1 MSEIKNQNPESG
13 KRNSWRTISHMLAFG
28 LLLTLALILVRGTP
42 GDSENASRVVF
53 TEADVA
59 QVRAK
64 FMRTWNRPPTAVELR
79 KGLEQ
84 YVRDEV
90 LYREALARNLD
101 RGDPTVRLSMVRKIS
116 MMGVARAEAAELTDE
131 DIQAYFALRKER
143 YRIPAKIDLMQVYLS
158 KDKRGD
164 NIQADAER
172 LLESL
177 RNSEPQSEE
186 LAHFGDVS
194 MLRNSYLDMSE
205 QDLSRVFGGDL
216 SSAVVA
222 LPPEQWHGPIESGY
236 GLHLVKVTH
245 REDSRIP
252 DLTEVVQRVITDMK
266 YEGRK
271 AAEDQFYAEIA
282 PRYQVLYDEAALAA
296 IEGNEQ

>member
-1 MSEIKNQNPESG
+1 MSDSKESTVQKSG
-13 KRNSWRTISHMLAFG
+13 SWRTFSHLIAFG
-28 LLLTLALILVRGTP
+28 LLLALAMILVRGTP
-42 GDSENASRVVF
+42 GESENASRVVF

-79 KGLEQ
+79 KGLQQ
-84 YVRDEV
+84 YVRDEI

-101 RGDPTVRLSMVRKIS
+101 RADPTVRLAMVRKIT
-116 MMGVARAEAAELTDE
+116 MMGVARAEAEELTDE
-131 DIQAYFALRKER
+131 DIKAYFAFRKER
-143 YRIPAKIDLMQVYLS
+143 YRIPARVDMVQVYLN

-164 NIQADAER
+164 SIRTDAEE

-177 RNSEPQSEE
+177 NNREPQPEE
-186 LAHFGDVS
+186 LAGFGDVS
-194 MLRNSYLDMSE
+194 MLRNIYTDVSE
-205 QDLSRVFGGDL
+205 QDLDRVFGGNFG
-216 SSAVVA
+216 SAVVA
-222 LPPEQWHGPIESGY
+222 VASGQWYGPIESGY
-236 GLHLVKVTH
+236 GLHLIKVRH
-245 REDSRIP
+245 REESRIP
-252 DLTEVVQRVITDMK
+252 DLTDVVRRVITDMR
-266 YEGRK
+266 YEGRQ